1 MNAEVLF
8 SSVAIPDITGHKR
21 SENKNEGQEALM
33 YCKSV
38 GFPHPEWVWRK
49 KVNGVFEV
57 RGWGSCLGSV
67 FCPSEA
73 P

>member
-1 MNAEVLF
+1 
-8 SSVAIPDITGHKR
+8 
-21 SENKNEGQEALM
+21 M

-57 RGWGSCLGSV
+57 RKGVRVSLPAYS
-67 FCPSEA
+67 P
-73 P
+73 

>member
-1 MNAEVLF
+1 
-8 SSVAIPDITGHKR
+8 
-21 SENKNEGQEALM
+21 M

-57 RGWGSCLGSV
+57 RKGGQGVPREGSWG
-67 FCPSEA
+67 
-73 P
+73 

>member
-1 MNAEVLF
+1 
-8 SSVAIPDITGHKR
+8 
-21 SENKNEGQEALM
+21 M

-57 RGWGSCLGSV
+57 RELRCQTKPARIPGKEGDEHLGLGVCYFRCLLQTQFLKSLLQW
-67 FCPSEA
+67 
-73 P
+73 